1 MSSRELGRHLSAG
14 GRDDLLQLAASTGAP
29 PNRKRLI
36 VNADDL
42 GLSRGITDGIFFAHQ
57 QGIVTSTS
65 YMVNQPASDYA
76 AERLQNYP
84 SLDVGI
90 HLNLCQ
96 GRPVLPPC
104 AVPTLVGSDGYFL
117 PPSRMARR
125 LTLWR
130 ASAKEILNEFCAQID
145 RMTAAGLKPSHAD
158 SHHRFHFYPAAA
170 MAFEKAVRS
179 RGICRARAA
188 RKVFWPANGSA
199 SNAHAGS
206 YFRRRS
212 VHAYNEFLQKV
223 LFRNLK
229 LPDAG
234 VALHPAFRGKLKELP
249 EAWKFTL
256 RHMPAG
262 TYEIWCHPGFPEA
275 GFSETDGLS
284 KQRLMEIKI
293 LTDPA
298 LERNVRDAGIE
309 LTAFA
314 QL

>member
-1 MSSRELGRHLSAG
+1 MSTGAIGGRLSAG
-14 GRDDLLQLAASTGAP
+14 GQDAFLPLAANTSTS

-42 GLSRGITDGIFFAHQ
+42 GLSRGITDGIFLAHQ
-57 QGIVTSTS
+57 QGIVTSSS
-65 YMVNQPASDYA
+65 YMVNQPASEYA
-76 AERLQNYP
+76 AERVQNYP
-84 SLDVGI
+84 ALDVGI

-96 GRPVLPPC
+96 GKPVLPPS
-104 AVPTLVGSDGYFL
+104 AVSTLVGADGCFL

-130 ASAKEILNEFCAQID
+130 ASPKEILNEFCAQID
-145 RMTAAGLKPSHAD
+145 RMTAAGLTPSHAD

-170 MAFEKAVRS
+170 VAFEKAVRS
-179 RGICRARAA
+179 RGISRARAA

-199 SNAHAGS
+199 SKAHAGS
-206 YFRRRS
+206 YFRRRG
-212 VHAYNEFLQKV
+212 VYAYNEFLQKV

-234 VALHPAFRGKLKELP
+234 VAFHPAFRGKLQNLP
-249 EAWKFTL
+249 EAWNFTL
-256 RHMPAG
+256 RNMPAG

-275 GFSETDGLS
+275 GFSETDRLS
-284 KQRLMEIKI
+284 KQRVLEIKI
-293 LTDPA
+293 LTDPV
-298 LERNVRDAGIE
+298 LGTNVRDAGIE

>member
-1 MSSRELGRHLSAG
+1 MSTEALGGRLSAG
-14 GRDDLLQLAASTGAP
+14 SRDAFLPLNANAGASVK
-29 PNRKRLI
+29 RKRLI

-57 QGIVTSTS
+57 QGIVTSAS
-65 YMVNQPASDYA
+65 YMVNQPASEYA
-76 AERLQNYP
+76 AEQLRSCP

-96 GRPVLPPC
+96 GRPVLPPS
-104 AVPTLVGSDGYFL
+104 AVPTLVGSDGCFL

-130 ASAKEILNEFCAQID
+130 ASPKEILNEFCAQID
-145 RMTAAGLKPSHAD
+145 RMTAAGLTPSHAD

-170 MAFEKAVRS
+170 VAFEKAVRS

-199 SNAHAGS
+199 SEAHSGS

-234 VALHPAFRGKLKELP
+234 VAFHPAFRGKLQDLP
-249 EAWKFTL
+249 EAWNFTL
-256 RHMPAG
+256 RNMPAG

-275 GFSETDGLS
+275 RFSETDRLS
-284 KQRLMEIKI
+284 KQRLLEIQI

-298 LERNVRDAGIE
+298 LGTNVRDAGIE

>member
-1 MSSRELGRHLSAG
+1 M
-14 GRDDLLQLAASTGAP
+14 STGALGGRLSDGDQNAFLP
-29 PNRKRLI
+29 LSGNTSASPKRKRLI

-42 GLSRGITDGIFFAHQ
+42 GLSRGITDGIFVAHQ

-96 GRPVLPPC
+96 GKPVLPPS
-104 AVPTLVGSDGYFL
+104 AVPTLVGSDGCFL

-130 ASAKEILNEFCAQID
+130 ASPKEILNEFCAQID
-145 RMTAAGLKPSHAD
+145 RMKAAGITPSHAD

-170 MAFEKAVRS
+170 AAFEKAVRS

-199 SNAHAGS
+199 SKAHAGS
-206 YFRRRS
+206 YLRQRS
-212 VHAYNEFLQKV
+212 VYAYNEFLQKV
-223 LFRNLK
+223 LFRNLR

-234 VALHPAFRGKLKELP
+234 VAFHPAFRGKLDELP
-249 EAWKFTL
+249 EAWNFTL
-256 RHMPAG
+256 KNMPAG

-275 GFSETDGLS
+275 GFSETDRLS
-284 KQRLMEIKI
+284 KQRVLEIKI

-298 LERNVRDAGIE
+298 LGSNVRDAGIE

-314 QL
+314 EL

>member
-1 MSSRELGRHLSAG
+1 MSTGALDGRLSAG
-14 GRDDLLQLAASTGAP
+14 RNDDFLPQAADAGASLK
-29 PNRKRLI
+29 RKRLI

-42 GLSRGITDGIFFAHQ
+42 GLSRGITDGILIAHQ
-57 QGIVTSTS
+57 QGIVTSSS
-65 YMVNQPASDYA
+65 YMVNQPASEYA
-76 AERLQNYP
+76 AERLRDFP

-96 GRPVLPPC
+96 GKPVLPPG
-104 AVPTLVGSDGYFL
+104 AVPSLVGSDGCFL
-117 PPSRMARR
+117 PPSRMSRR

-130 ASAKEILNEFCAQID
+130 ASPKEIFNEFCAQID
-145 RMTAAGLKPSHAD
+145 RMMAAGLTPSHAD

-170 MAFEKAVRS
+170 VAFERAVRS

-199 SNAHAGS
+199 SKAHAGS
-206 YFRRRS
+206 YFRRRG
-212 VHAYNEFLQKV
+212 VYAYNEFLQKV

-234 VALHPAFRGKLKELP
+234 VAFHPAFRGNLQELP
-249 EAWKFTL
+249 EAWNCTM
-256 RHMPAG
+256 RNMPAG

-275 GFSETDGLS
+275 GFSETDRLS
-284 KQRLMEIKI
+284 KQRVLEIKI

-298 LERNVRDAGIE
+298 LGTNVRNAGIE
-309 LTAFA
+309 LTPFA

>member
-1 MSSRELGRHLSAG
+1 MAAKK
-14 GRDDLLQLAASTGAP
+14 AASP
-29 PNRKRLI
+29 KRKRLI

-42 GLSRGITDGIFFAHQ
+42 GLSRGITDGIFFAHR
-57 QGIVTSTS
+57 QGIVTSAS
-65 YMVNQPASDYA
+65 YMVNQPASEYA
-76 AERLQNYP
+76 AEQLQKYS

-96 GRPVLPPC
+96 GRPVLPPS
-104 AVPTLVGSDGYFL
+104 AVPSLVGSDGCFL
-117 PPSRMARR
+117 PPARMARR
-125 LTLWR
+125 LTLWQ
-130 ASAKEILNEFCAQID
+130 ASAKEILHEFCAQID
-145 RMTAAGLKPSHAD
+145 LMTAAGLSPSHAD

-170 MAFEKAVRS
+170 LAFEKAVRS

-188 RKVFWPANGSA
+188 RKVFWPANGS
-199 SNAHAGS
+199 SSKAHAGS

-223 LFRNLK
+223 VFRNLT

-234 VALHPAFRGKLKELP
+234 VAFHPAFRGKLQELP
-249 EAWKFTL
+249 EAWNFTL
-256 RHMPAG
+256 KNMPAG

-275 GFSETDGLS
+275 GFSETDRLS
-284 KQRLMEIKI
+284 KQRALEIEI

-298 LERNVRDAGIE
+298 LGTSVREAGIE

>member
-1 MSSRELGRHLSAG
+1 M
-14 GRDDLLQLAASTGAP
+14 STGAIGGRILTGDKAGFQP
-29 PNRKRLI
+29 LGANTSASPTRKRLI

-42 GLSRGITDGIFFAHQ
+42 GLSRGITDGIFVAHQ

-76 AERLQNYP
+76 AEQLQKYP

-96 GRPVLPPC
+96 GKPVLPPS
-104 AVPTLVGSDGYFL
+104 AVPTLVGSDGCFL

-130 ASAKEILNEFCAQID
+130 ASPKEILNEFCAQID
-145 RMTAAGLKPSHAD
+145 RMIATGITPSHAD

-170 MAFEKAVRS
+170 VAFDKAVRS

-199 SNAHAGS
+199 SKAHAGS
-206 YFRRRS
+206 YLRRRS
-212 VHAYNEFLQKV
+212 VYAYNEFLQKV

-234 VALHPAFRGKLKELP
+234 VAFHPAFRGKLRDLP
-249 EAWKFTL
+249 EAWDFTV
-256 RHMPAG
+256 RNMPAG

-275 GFSETDGLS
+275 GFSETDRLN
-284 KQRLMEIKI
+284 KQRVLEIKI

-298 LERNVRDAGIE
+298 LSTSVRDAGIE

>member
-1 MSSRELGRHLSAG
+1 MSSAALGGRLSAG
-14 GRDDLLQLAASTGAP
+14 SQGDSLQLAAKTSAS

-57 QGIVTSTS
+57 QGIVTSAS
-65 YMVNQPASDYA
+65 YMVNQPASEYA
-76 AERLQNYP
+76 AEQLQNYP

-96 GRPVLPPC
+96 GRPVLPPS
-104 AVPTLVGSDGYFL
+104 AVPTLVGSDGCFL

-130 ASAKEILNEFCAQID
+130 ASSKEILNEFCAQID
-145 RMTAAGLKPSHAD
+145 RMMAAGLMPSHAD

-199 SNAHAGS
+199 SKAHAGS
-206 YFRRRS
+206 YLRRRS
-212 VHAYNEFLQKV
+212 VYAYNEFLQMV
-223 LFRNLK
+223 VFRNLK

-234 VALHPAFRGKLKELP
+234 VALHPAFRGKLQELP
-249 EAWKFTL
+249 AAWNLTV
-256 RHMPAG
+256 RNMPAG

-275 GFSETDGLS
+275 GFSETDHLS
-284 KQRLMEIKI
+284 KQRELEIKI

-298 LERNVRDAGIE
+298 LGANVHNSGIE